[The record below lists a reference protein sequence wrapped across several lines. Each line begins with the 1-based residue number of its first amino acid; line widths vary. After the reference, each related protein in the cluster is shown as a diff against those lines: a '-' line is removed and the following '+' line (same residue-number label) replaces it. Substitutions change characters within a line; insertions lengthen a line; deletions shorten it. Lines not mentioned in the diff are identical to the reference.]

1 MANDIKKF
9 ASDFDRIDRVKADD
23 KILIHDSSDGIVK
36 YATPG
41 QFNESL
47 NELMTD
53 IEDEL
58 QRVEEKLEKLN
69 FDVPAIADE
78 ADVSELLNNLT

>member
-1 MANDIKKF
+1 MGKKF
-9 ASDFDRIDRVKADD
+9 PEEFKRIDKVKSND
-23 KILIHDSSDGIVK
+23 KILIHDSSDGVDK

-47 NELMTD
+47 NELMTA

-69 FDVPAIADE
+69 FDVPTIAEE
-78 ADVSELLNNLT
+78 ADVSELLNYLT